1 MVNVVRSPTGAVN
14 DGEIAV
20 FDGVGDL
27 VKSSGAKPIAFA
39 EGGFDP
45 TVAFTTLG
53 DLSVVYTRQ
62 YGRFQRVGKRV
73 HVSVYLTFTP
83 TYTSSSG
90 EIFVKGL
97 PYTAEVATGVAGW
110 PLGKASANN
119 VDYQSGNLDL
129 AFRVPSGSDD
139 IQVRFNVDAA
149 SNVPATV
156 SHFPSGVQ
164 YTLTIEG
171 HYPID

>member
-1 MVNVVRSPTGAVN
+1 MVNVVRAPGSVN
-14 DGEIAV
+14 DGEVAV
-20 FDGVGDL
+20 FDAVADL
-27 VKSSGAKPIAFA
+27 IKSSGATPVPFS
-39 EGGFDP
+39 EGDFDP
-45 TVAFTTLG
+45 TATFTTIG

-62 YGRFQRVGKRV
+62 YGRYQRIGKRV
-73 HVSVYLTFTP
+73 HVSIYLTFTP
-83 TYTSSSG
+83 TYTSATG
-90 EIFVKGL
+90 EILIQGL
-97 PYTAEVATGVAGW
+97 PFASEIATGVAGW

-129 AFRVPSGSDD
+129 AFRIPNGDD
-139 IQVRFNVDAA
+139 KIQVRFNVDQS

-164 YTLTIEG
+164 YTLTVEG